1 VADREGHIAMVSP
14 GRVPIRKPENDLKG
28 LVPAPGWDVRYD
40 WAGFIA
46 ADQTPRERDPARGTI
61 ATANQRIHGRDYP
74 HFLTSEWAPPWRAQ
88 RIEQLLRA
96 KARHSIDDLAAMQ
109 ADVTSLAAQQ
119 ILPWLQR
126 AKSDHP
132 LAPAALAALKDFNG
146 EMRADR
152 AAPLIF
158 WAWAR
163 ALTRAVFVDELGG
176 EGTFE
181 RVLGARTFRDAL
193 EGVLER
199 NDAWWCDD
207 KRTSGVV
214 ETCAMLSDIA
224 FTRALDELRSRFGAD
239 VSKWRWGDAHV
250 ARSEHRP
257 FSRIKALAP
266 LFEIRTPSGGD
277 TYTINVGRVSVKPDA
292 TTGEL
297 YLNEHA
303 ASLRALY
310 DIGDVSQSRFMH
322 STGQSGLPW
331 SAHYRDFAR
340 PWADVAYVPLW
351 RGEPDSV
358 LRLLPAQTAP

>member
-1 VADREGHIAMVSP
+1 
-14 GRVPIRKPENDLKG
+14 
-28 LVPAPGWDVRYD
+28 
-40 WAGFIA
+40 
-46 ADQTPRERDPARGTI
+46 
-61 ATANQRIHGRDYP
+61 
-74 HFLTSEWAPPWRAQ
+74 
-88 RIEQLLRA
+88 
-96 KARHSIDDLAAMQ
+96 
-109 ADVTSLAAQQ
+109 VTSLAAQQ

-126 AKSDHP
+126 ARSDHA
-132 LAPAALAALKDFNG
+132 LAPAAMAALKDFNG

-176 EGTFE
+176 EAVYE

-207 KRTSGVV
+207 KRTPDVV
-214 ETCAMLSDIA
+214 ETCAMLADVA
-224 FTRALDELRSRFGAD
+224 LTRALDELGSRFGAD

-257 FSRIKALAP
+257 FSRIKVLAP
-266 LFEIRTPSGGD
+266 WFEVRVPSGGD
-277 TYTINVGRVSVKPDA
+277 SYTINVGRVGIKPDP

-303 ASLRALY
+303 PSLRALY
-310 DIGDVSQSRFMH
+310 DIGDPSQSRFMH

-331 SAHYRDFAR
+331 SARYRDFAR
-340 PWADVAYVPLW
+340 PWAGVKYLPLW
-351 RGEPDSV
+351 QGDPVSS
-358 LRLLPAQTAP
+358 LTLLPVTP